1 MIEQRHDM
9 TLEEH
14 QMWEDL
20 CEQSSKIINELMECY
35 ESETGRNALYKNGIP
50 YPSEYSPFFVEWL
63 SKMHYKLQAEN
74 TKLKAQLTWRPVT
87 QKPDVVGL
95 YVVTKRDESP
105 RWDKSYHLVRF
116 KNGEWKVDLF
126 SGGYVYS
133 YFNVP
138 IPEPNEGEV
147 DGRN

>member
-1 MIEQRHDM
+1 MLREKFSIM
-9 TLEEH
+9 KLE
-14 QMWEDL
+14 
-20 CEQSSKIINELMECY
+20 
-35 ESETGRNALYKNGIP
+35 NA
-50 YPSEYSPFFVEWL
+50 
-63 SKMHYKLQAEN
+63 
-74 TKLKAQLTWRPVT
+74 KLKNQLQWRSADIPPNV
-87 QKPDVVGL
+87 DGL

-138 IPEPNEGEV
+138 IPAPEEE
-147 DGRN
+147 